1 MISPT
6 AKFVRLAALSL
17 LFVEGAALAQNVQTP
32 PLVPGL
38 EDFQLPASPSTTP
51 TPTPVPTPAPTR
63 VPTPAPVPTATPVAP
78 VRRATPTPVPTSAPP
93 AKRDLPAVLAVPT
106 PTPTPS
112 STPSVPLEDVPL
124 PAATPVVPVA
134 PVADS
139 GADAGGSR
147 IPAVIALVVLAA
159 LALVGLALFRR
170 RRRRT
175 DQWDHEEISV
185 EVATPDA
192 PALPEAPPADLPIPA
207 LSTPAAPD
215 VPAPPLPA
223 SPAPSFLRPAAS
235 PASTARAQIELDL
248 RPVRAGTNL
257 TSAAVD
263 YEVTVRNAGEATAT
277 DIRVDLGLIS
287 AAADQDAVLS
297 GFFAAPIGR
306 PLVAPFVLAPGQQI
320 SLSGM
325 AMRPRDTLNVFSV
338 QDRPLFVPLFALNV
352 LYGWE
357 GGASGQSANAWVIG
371 IERADG
377 GKMQPFRLDT
387 PPRMFDRVGQR
398 PHHLAIAR

>member
-1 MISPT
+1 VISST
-6 AKFVRLAALSL
+6 TKFVRLAALSL

-51 TPTPVPTPAPTR
+51 TPLPTPAPTP
-63 VPTPAPVPTATPVAP
+63 VPTAAPVPTATPVAP
-78 VRRATPTPVPTSAPP
+78 LRRAAPTPVPTSAPP
-93 AKRDLPAVLAVPT
+93 ATRDRPTALAVPT

-112 STPSVPLEDVPL
+112 PTPAPLQDSPL

-139 GADAGGSR
+139 RADAGGSR

-159 LALVGLALFRR
+159 LALGGLALFRRR

-175 DQWDHEEISV
+175 DQWDHEEIPV
-185 EVATPDA
+185 EVVSPAA
-192 PALPEAPPADLPIPA
+192 PVLPEVPPADVQIQALPV
-207 LSTPAAPD
+207 SAAPD
-215 VPAPPLPA
+215 VPAPPPPPA

-235 PASTARAQIELDL
+235 PASTARALIELDL

-398 PHHLAIAR
+398 PHHLAVTR

>member
-1 MISPT
+1 VISPT
-6 AKFVRLAALSL
+6 TTFVRVAALSL
-17 LFVEGAALAQNVQTP
+17 LFAGGGALAQNVQAP

-38 EDFQLPASPSTTP
+38 ENFQLPGVPTATPTPTP
-51 TPTPVPTPAPTR
+51 TPTPVI
-63 VPTPAPVPTATPVAP
+63 
-78 VRRATPTPVPTSAPP
+78 
-93 AKRDLPAVLAVPT
+93 VPT
-106 PTPTPS
+106 PTPTPAPTTIAPARQAVPRPAPTPAPTPAPGVTAALPMTTP
-112 STPSVPLEDVPL
+112 TPSPTAVLMEEAPL
-124 PAATPVVPVA
+124 PLATPAAPIAAT
-134 PVADS
+134 ADG
-139 GADAGGSR
+139 GAAASGSR
-147 IPAVIALVVLAA
+147 VLAIIALGVLAA
-159 LALVGLALFRR
+159 LALAGLGLFMRR
-170 RRRRT
+170 RRRAT
-175 DQWDHEEISV
+175 QWDHVEIPVDV
-185 EVATPDA
+185 EVPAVDTP
-192 PALPEAPPADLPIPA
+192 PEAPPAAVPPVPPVAPVAPATPELPQP
-207 LSTPAAPD
+207 
-215 VPAPPLPA
+215 PA
-223 SPAPSFLRPAAS
+223 SPAPSFLRPAAA
-235 PASTARAQIELDL
+235 PATTARAQIQLEL

-277 DIRVDLGLIS
+277 GVRVDLGLIS

-306 PLVAPFVLAPGQQI
+306 PLVAPFVLTPGQQI

-325 AMRPRDTLNVFSV
+325 AMRPRDTLNVFTV

-357 GGASGQSANAWVIG
+357 GGAIGQSANAWVIG

-398 PHHLAIAR
+398 AHYLAIAR

>member
-1 MISPT
+1 VISPT

-17 LFVEGAALAQNVQTP
+17 LFVEGAALAQNVQAP

-51 TPTPVPTPAPTR
+51 TPLPTPAPT
-63 VPTPAPVPTATPVAP
+63 PVPTATPVAP
-78 VRRATPTPVPTSAPP
+78 LRRAAPTPVPTSAPP
-93 AKRDLPAVLAVPT
+93 ATRDRPTALAVPT

-112 STPSVPLEDVPL
+112 PTPAPLQDSPL
-124 PAATPVVPVA
+124 PSATPVVPVA

-139 GADAGGSR
+139 RADAGGSR

-159 LALVGLALFRR
+159 LALGGLALFR

-175 DQWDHEEISV
+175 DQWDHEEIPV
-185 EVATPDA
+185 EVVSPAE
-192 PALPEAPPADLPIPA
+192 PALLEVPPADVPTQAPLV
-207 LSTPAAPD
+207 SAAPD
-215 VPAPPLPA
+215 VPAPPPPA

-357 GGASGQSANAWVIG
+357 GGATGQSANAWVIG

-398 PHHLAIAR
+398 AHHLAIAR